1 MMANLR
7 VEWLRRLRRLR
18 RDRRGV
24 SVVEFALMLPILI
37 MVGAGGLEFINLV
50 LANQKIERIASI
62 TADNVA
68 RNTLAPSERS
78 FVDTFAGVN
87 EIAQPF
93 NFNANGRVIM
103 TGVIGVSVNGSVVG
117 KVVWQRCSGS
127 LGGVASTVGS
137 PPSNPANW
145 SSGPNAK
152 QQHPPAAEP
161 ARGGVRSRLP
171 IPAADQPRAA
181 PRVADQQDHPP
192 AVTLRQSRSGLPQ
205 RHAVHGRH
213 PRNLLT
219 TSGLPLAA

>member
-145 SSGPNAK
+145 ASGPNAK
-152 QQHPPAAEP
+152 LPNNLTLLQNQLVVVSEVAYRYQPLISLAQLPGSP
-161 ARGGVRSRLP
+161 TSKTIRQRSLFVSRGQAFPNVTPSTGV
-171 IPAADQPRAA
+171 IPA
-181 PRVADQQDHPP
+181 
-192 AVTLRQSRSGLPQ
+192 TC
-205 RHAVHGRH
+205 
-213 PRNLLT
+213 
-219 TSGLPLAA
+219 